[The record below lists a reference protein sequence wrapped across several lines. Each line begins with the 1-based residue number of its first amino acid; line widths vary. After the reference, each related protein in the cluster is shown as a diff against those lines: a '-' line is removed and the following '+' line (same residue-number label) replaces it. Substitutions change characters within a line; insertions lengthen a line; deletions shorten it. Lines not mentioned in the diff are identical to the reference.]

1 MRYTNL
7 PGYVITDVAVE
18 YYRAIG
24 KEYSEDERDK
34 ARKSFFSLKN
44 HDLDAIEKAIDTIHD
59 RNKEYIQQERSKIIK
74 QEEKKL
80 ENMKKSLEK

>member
-1 MRYTNL
+1 MKYTNL
-7 PGYVITDVAVE
+7 PGYIVTDVAFE

-24 KEYSEDERDK
+24 KKYSEDERDK

-44 HDLDAIEKAIDTIHD
+44 HDLDAIEKAIDTIHA
-59 RNKEYIQQERSKIIK
+59 RNKKYIRQQRSKIIQ